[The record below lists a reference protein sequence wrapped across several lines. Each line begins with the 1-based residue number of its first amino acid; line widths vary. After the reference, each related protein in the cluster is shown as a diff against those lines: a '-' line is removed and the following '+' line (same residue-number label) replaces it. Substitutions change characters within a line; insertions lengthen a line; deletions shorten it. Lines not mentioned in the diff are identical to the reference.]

1 MYEIKSCDFIYQHIE
16 KHHIPQKYDSF
27 LDLLSKN
34 FKTNQNKR
42 VFFAVEFLREKYEEI
57 YKRNID
63 DASIHQYD
71 VSRG

>member
-1 MYEIKSCDFIYQHIE
+1 MYEIKSCDFIYQNIE

-42 VFFAVEFLREKYEEI
+42 VFFAVEFLTEKL
-57 YKRNID
+57 
-63 DASIHQYD
+63 
-71 VSRG
+71 

>member
-34 FKTNQNKR
+34 IKTNRNKR
-42 VFFAVEFLREKYEEI
+42 VFFAVEFLKEKYEEI
-57 YKRNID
+57 YNRNID

>member
-16 KHHIPQKYDSF
+16 NIIFRKIRFF

-42 VFFAVEFLREKYEEI
+42 VFFAVEFLTEKL
-57 YKRNID
+57 
-63 DASIHQYD
+63 
-71 VSRG
+71 